1 MAENVVMLNP
11 DFNKALRILLEI
23 GANQF
28 RSTTSMEQLR
38 AIDGL
43 AASDVDQIV
52 ERLEF
57 AELLTGDT
65 KGYRLRRS
73 IRKIS
78 LSEIY
83 VAVIPAR
90 ELPRTTFDELY
101 GIIAHQAHEA
111 AIRELG
117 GLDLSST
124 LAEWIGTPSRKA
136 PRRVGGRG

>member
-1 MAENVVMLNP
+1 MLNP
-11 DFNKALRILLEI
+11 DFNKALRILLAV
-23 GANQF
+23 GANQS
-28 RSTTSMEQLR
+28 RSTTSLEQLR

-43 AASDVDQIV
+43 GVLDVDRIV

-65 KGYRLRRS
+65 NGYRIRRS
-73 IRKIS
+73 MRQIG

-83 VAVIPAR
+83 VAVIPTR

-101 GIIAHQAHEA
+101 RSIERQAHEA